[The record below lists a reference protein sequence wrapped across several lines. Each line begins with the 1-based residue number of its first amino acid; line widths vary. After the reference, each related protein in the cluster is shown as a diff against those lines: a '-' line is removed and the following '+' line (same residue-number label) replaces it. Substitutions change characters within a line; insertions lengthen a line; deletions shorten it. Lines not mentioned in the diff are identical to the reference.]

1 MMFTIFADGGAR
13 GNPGPAGAGAYITDE
28 SGKEVVSVSVF
39 LGVRTNN
46 YAEYEA
52 IILGL
57 EKLLDIIALEPSEP
71 VDVLVCMDSELVIKQ
86 LRGEYKV
93 KHPDMKTQF
102 ARVAPLISAF
112 RKVSFKHVPREK
124 NKDADRL
131 ANEAMD
137 RAY

>member
-1 MMFTIFADGGAR
+1 MKFTIFADGGAR
-13 GNPGPAGAGAYITDE
+13 GNPGLSGAGAYITDE
-28 SGKEVVSVSVF
+28 TGKEVATVSTF

-71 VDVLVCMDSELVIKQ
+71 VDVLICMDSELVIKQ

-102 ARVAPLISAF
+102 ARVTPLMSAF
-112 RKVSFKHVPREK
+112 RNVSFKHVPREK

-137 RAY
+137 RGY